1 MQAFIE
7 RIDLYPV
14 LYALKDF
21 LIKRLRS
28 LLEHIKRTAN
38 FSHSAT
44 SQRSDFRY
52 SAFLNLL
59 AANSISCCL
68 RTASPQGIAALAAQG
83 GVATLTERS
92 DAAFEV
98 KQFSPAEVE

>member
-7 RIDLYPV
+7 RIDPYPV
-14 LYALKDF
+14 LHALKDF

-28 LLEHIKRTAN
+28 LLEHINRTAD

-59 AANSISCCL
+59 AANSISCCM
-68 RTASPQGIAALAAQG
+68 RTASPQGIDAQASQG
-83 GVATLTERS
+83 SAVPLTERS
-92 DAAFEV
+92 DEAFSV
-98 KQFSPAEVE
+98 RKFFSADRE